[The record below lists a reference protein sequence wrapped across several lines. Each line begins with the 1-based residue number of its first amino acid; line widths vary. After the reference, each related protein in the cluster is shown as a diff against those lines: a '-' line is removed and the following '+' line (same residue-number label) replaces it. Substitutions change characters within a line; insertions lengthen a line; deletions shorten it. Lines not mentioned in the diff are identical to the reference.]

1 MTPVKKRTGRPSRG
15 PRDSFNIKLSLADSE
30 KLRTMADLQN
40 MSLQDLLEPMISRAL
55 ADIDV
60 EIFKG
65 QEALPIGRLAS

>member
-40 MSLQDLLEPMISRAL
+40 LSLQDLIEPMISNAL
-55 ADIDV
+55 ADIDI
-60 EIFKG
+60 ELLKG